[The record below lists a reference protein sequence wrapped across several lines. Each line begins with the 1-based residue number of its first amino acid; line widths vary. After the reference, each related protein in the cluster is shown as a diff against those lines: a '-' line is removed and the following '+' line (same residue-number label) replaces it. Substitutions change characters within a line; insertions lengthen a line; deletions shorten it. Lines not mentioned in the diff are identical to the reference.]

1 MFAQRIKS
9 ALQAFRN
16 PTQPVK
22 FFGGLS
28 MGDSVYGGASG
39 LTSRNRD
46 LTFTEEGAATAFGII
61 VEVQRGVMFIADSIA
76 MLPGGIYDSRTDEL
90 LVSLDTRQLDIN
102 KPGAT
107 FIRAMRQYERQWLH
121 NLLDSIVFSDWLYGE
136 TFVLRLAN
144 QAGGVSGMRWLNP
157 LYTNPMTNRG
167 RIDHYDYGGD
177 DGYFRLLPDSMA
189 YRIHHRNP
197 YDDLRGISPVLSA
210 LPSMNIGRNAE
221 RGVMSYF
228 RNGMVLGG
236 VMMPQSDSTML
247 SDPQK
252 KRIEQDMKQH
262 HEGVDNAFRWVI
274 APTLMSFETFDQP
287 DLQKSYAVVKDA
299 SKKIMMALGVPPE
312 LAGNP
317 DSVSYD
323 NADKIMTNWLKV
335 NGKAYA
341 NKIASYINTSLLPYF
356 EPDASVYFKF
366 DFTQVD
372 RQDAALVQSDFNAGF
387 IPMNVA
393 QAQRGYEVDE
403 RVKDIYVIG
412 GKPIHIDT
420 LMRDARGVEETPG
433 KIVYNQN
440 GVAIPQGQVFQ
451 YHIDTGAVDT
461 NEVRAG
467 FGLPPKAAQQDDSL
481 QRLQAQF
488 TTMAAG
494 VTAGL
499 PPALV
504 AQMVGLQLPPG
515 VVPSVTV
522 NPMGTPNLLTSGA
535 LPAEQP
541 EPQKG
546 AASLCVMLSLANN
559 PDLIDLQKRLKV
571 MYPDPSIKWNDPSDF
586 HITMLYAPAIDDMQ
600 IDELVNVLPE
610 TSIEG
615 LSLKVGSLHCFDN
628 VGEHALHFRIAR
640 NSTLLDAQASLYDTC
655 EAIGLQTSGY
665 SRPGQYTPHITM
677 GYMPEKIGRITFHG
691 KISVTPD
698 KVICSVERGGEDE
711 IVYPLEDETV
721 DIPSKAHDHH
731 HNPDYVFEKALPVE
745 EWRRKALKELKQ
757 ALRRVREGKS
767 FTPDL
772 MKHTKHLISRED
784 IPLFSPI
791 DPSMFF
797 DVLFARVRHDPLKAT
812 LARLDTAFTLKDFTG
827 TKQEFED
834 EFLLSIADRKDGSI
848 TSSQL
853 SSALNAVIDGL
864 GRQAY
869 LDGLTDGGVSDAE
882 LDDDDRE
889 SIGMLTLEAKGY
901 VADFVSK
908 FETYSD
914 IQLDG
919 KPREW
924 AAGTLQKFYQRGLAA
939 ADANGTY
946 IWRRGP
952 TENGCE
958 DCVRLDGTKAR
969 MKTWLKNGLLPQSQ
983 KLSCYG
989 LNCLCT
995 LENVRGGAKG

>member
-1 MFAQRIKS
+1 MFAQRIK
-9 ALQAFRN
+9 AMINGFRN

-236 VMMPQSDSTML
+236 VMMPQSEGTML
-247 SDPQK
+247 SGTQIS
-252 KRIEQDMKQH
+252 RMQQDMKQN
-262 HEGVDNAFRWVI
+262 HEGVDNAFRWLM
-274 APTLMSFETFDQP
+274 APTLMSFQMFDQP
-287 DLQKSYAVVKDA
+287 DMQKNYTIVKDS

-323 NADKIMTNWLKV
+323 NADKIMQNWLKV

-356 EPDASVYFKF
+356 EPNASVYFKF

-393 QAQRGYEVDE
+393 RAQRGYEVDN
-403 RVKDIYVIG
+403 DLDNIYIIG
-412 GKPIHIDT
+412 GKPVHKDVLIQVS
-420 LMRDARGVEETPG
+420 RDAAAFGFVTPTPLSL
-433 KIVYNQN
+433 NM
-440 GVAIPQGQVFQ
+440 PGQ
-451 YHIDTGAVDT
+451 I
-461 NEVRAG
+461 
-467 FGLPPKAAQQDDSL
+467 
-481 QRLQAQF
+481 
-488 TTMAAG
+488 
-494 VTAGL
+494 TA
-499 PPALV
+499 PA
-504 AQMVGLQLPPG
+504 MP
-515 VVPSVTV
+515 
-522 NPMGTPNLLTSGA
+522 A
-535 LPAEQP
+535 LPASPDVPLLP

-600 IDELVNVLPE
+600 IDELVGVLPE
-610 TSIEG
+610 TSVDG
-615 LSLKVGSLHCFDN
+615 LSLKVGQLNCFDN

-640 NSTLLDAQASLYDTC
+640 NSALMDAQASLYDTC
-655 EAIGLQTSGY
+655 EAMGLQVSGY

-677 GYMPEKIGRITFHG
+677 GYLPEKIARITFHG
-691 KISVTPD
+691 KVSITPMG
-698 KVICSVERGGEDE
+698 VICSVERGGEDE
-711 IVYPLEDETV
+711 IVYPVEDSVIENVKLDQAQDDTKNV
-721 DIPSKAHDHH
+721 TLNVHTHDV
-731 HNPDYVFEKALPVE
+731 PMGSRDYSPEKALIELKAWQTFTARGKSSRPFVFDMLKGDPADIIAE
-745 EWRRKALKELKQ
+745 RLAAGDSPSDIVKALKP
-757 ALRRVREGKS
+757 RFDGS
-767 FTPDL
+767 L
-772 MKHTKHLISRED
+772 MRSLQTAFNEA
-784 IPLFSPI
+784 
-791 DPSMFF
+791 
-797 DVLFARVRHDPLKAT
+797 VKAT
-812 LARLDTAFTLKDFTG
+812 LANDEDALIKSVSGIRS
-827 TKQEFED
+827 EFED
-834 EFLLSIADRKDGSI
+834 RLTPVIDSMRDGSLDNRRRAGNI
-848 TSSQL
+848 IRQL
-853 SSALNAVIDGL
+853 IRQFGSRAYRQGL
-864 GRQAY
+864 EDA
-869 LDGLTDGGVSDAE
+869 GVDE
-882 LDDDDRE
+882 PPDDDEQKEIDRLLADSSE
-889 SIGMLTLEAKGY
+889 Y
-901 VADFVSK
+901 VSNFTNELINGAGL
-908 FETYSD
+908 SD
-914 IQLDG
+914 GQ
-919 KPREW
+919 
-924 AAGTLQKFYQRGLAA
+924 
-939 ADANGTY
+939 ANGRAAMWFNGSVTPLY
-946 IWRRGP
+946 SAGLLAGNKNQMMEFVLGP
-952 TENGCE
+952 TEEHCQDCPRLNKQRHRFKDVVKRNLDVPKVGQATECE
-958 DCVRLDGTKAR
+958 GWQCECKWIPVTGKAR
-969 MKTWLKNGLLPQSQ
+969 GSW
-983 KLSCYG
+983 
-989 LNCLCT
+989 
-995 LENVRGGAKG
+995 